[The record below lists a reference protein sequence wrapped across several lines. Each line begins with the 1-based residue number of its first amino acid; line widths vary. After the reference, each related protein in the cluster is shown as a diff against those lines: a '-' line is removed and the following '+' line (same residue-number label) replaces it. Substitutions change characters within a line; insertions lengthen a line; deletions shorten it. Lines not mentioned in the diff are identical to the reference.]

1 MFRVH
6 LGKSLRVRRTFR
18 RSRSTCAAFAAAE
31 ANNHR
36 EDSILQTAAVEAV
49 ATTRMAR
56 SAAVPTHHT
65 ALVHTALVHTALG
78 RELAETPASAA
89 RKVTTRRV

>member
-1 MFRVH
+1 M
-6 LGKSLRVRRTFR
+6 LRRN
-18 RSRSTCAAFAAAE
+18 RSTCAAFAAAE
-31 ANNHR
+31 ASNHR

-56 SAAVPTHHT
+56 SAAVPTHHI
-65 ALVHTALVHTALG
+65 ALVHTALG